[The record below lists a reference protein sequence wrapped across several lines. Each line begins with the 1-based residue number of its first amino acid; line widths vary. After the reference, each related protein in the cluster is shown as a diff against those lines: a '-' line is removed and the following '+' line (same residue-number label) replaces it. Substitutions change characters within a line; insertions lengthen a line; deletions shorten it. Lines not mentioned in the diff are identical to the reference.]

1 MKDDKRYNNKAMA
14 TASQI
19 EKIEGLNNE
28 ALDSLLVKILSK
40 KEFESIQQL
49 EDCIKAKQ
57 KTFLNTSAAVFITF
71 PYKLGGTSVLNY
83 DDIGK
88 KIKEIGEKY
97 AANNVFVYS
106 KLTIT
111 KGFQQTINGK
121 LHTIRLT
128 YIGRDELIALVDE
141 CFPEYWRHDDIS
153 LIQYEKAYMDFVAND
168 SDLKKLKFPN
178 DKYAKLLTIF
188 IEPMLLR
195 YYQDSKTH
203 TAMQKKCS
211 V

>member
-71 PYKLGGTSVLNY
+71 PYKLGGTGVLNY

-128 YIGRDELIALVDE
+128 QISMTAFINKDVLPIRSIAQWYPATL
-141 CFPEYWRHDDIS
+141 
-153 LIQYEKAYMDFVAND
+153 N
-168 SDLKKLKFPN
+168 
-178 DKYAKLLTIF
+178 TINPR
-188 IEPMLLR
+188 I
-195 YYQDSKTH
+195 
-203 TAMQKKCS
+203 
-211 V
+211 